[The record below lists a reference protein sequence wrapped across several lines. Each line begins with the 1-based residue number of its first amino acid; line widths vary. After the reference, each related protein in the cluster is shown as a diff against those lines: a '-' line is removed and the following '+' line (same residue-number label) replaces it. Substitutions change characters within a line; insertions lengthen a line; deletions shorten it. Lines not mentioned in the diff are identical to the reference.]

1 MKSKFIRL
9 PEGGGIRIDS
19 IMAVR
24 VFVDRTNTHGTLI
37 YDPKVSIDYSTPV
50 KNGQSHVF
58 SHFGTEERARDFA
71 DSVLSAINAN
81 GMKSNLVRLP
91 CGSSVRADKIESVIV
106 RDLDTSFKEHPLVC
120 VAFSLSDDFVGALHF
135 DCETTEAAKELAEK
149 IAADVEAAEAD
160 Q

>member
-9 PEGGGIRIDS
+9 PEGGGIRIDAIRS
-19 IMAVR
+19 VR

-50 KNGQSHVF
+50 ENGQSYVS
-58 SHFGTEERARDFA
+58 SHFGTEEYARAFA
-71 DSVLSAINAN
+71 DSVLSAIDAN
-81 GMKSNLVRLP
+81 GRKSNLVRLP

-106 RDLDTSFKEHPLVC
+106 RDSDTSFTGKPIVC
-120 VAFSLSDDFVGALHF
+120 VAFRLGGDSVNALHF
-135 DCETTEAAKELAEK
+135 GCETIEAAKELAEK
-149 IAADVEAAEAD
+149 IAADVEAAEAA